1 MSSDEESRR
10 EEPTAER
17 IDKEVEQRELE
28 SAGWEKIER
37 GGGELVVALVQCL
50 AEPEERLLVPAGHG
64 DSPGQGGRGPRRRA
78 RAAGERSLEEPER

>member
-1 MSSDEESRR
+1 MSSDEVPRR

-37 GGGELVVALVQCL
+37 EGKVAWRNPKSGFLYPQGTAIALVREGADLGDLPRQ
-50 AEPEERLLVPAGHG
+50 PE
-64 DSPGQGGRGPRRRA
+64 GGP
-78 RAAGERSLEEPER
+78 